1 MTQTIGSYEVL
12 GRLGSG
18 GMAEVFLAR
27 SVGEEGFEKRVA
39 IKRMHPDLCR
49 EDSHVQTFADEAR
62 LVAQL
67 SHPNIVHV
75 YAFER
80 DGPSHFLVMEYIK
93 GVTLARAL
101 QKAHEQRTDIPPDAA
116 AAIGVQ
122 VCDALAY
129 AHSARTYDGVPMHIV
144 HRDIKP
150 ANVMLTSRGQVK
162 ITDFG
167 VARATTNLHQTVPGT
182 GKGTLA
188 YMAPE
193 QLEGENIGPHSD
205 LFSLGVVLFELFAG
219 RRLFEDTGLSKFL
232 ERRKEGVRDADYAL
246 LRTRLADAVPVLEQS
261 LAHDP
266 ADRFPDA
273 AAMGDALRA
282 LPCFRGRGVIEGWLH
297 DVGAREEPMD
307 ALVTTLTSQ
316 GVRAATLVDSPSASG
331 RPQGEATEGYAI
343 ASLSSPR
350 KPSAFSSVAE
360 KTRRLPLPG
369 GTRLPLL
376 LAAAVA
382 IVGLITLWPPCGEP
396 IDPSAVAGEE
406 GVTEG
411 SPAVGEVGD
420 TEISEPTTPVAHEG
434 TDPTP
439 AEVEPVTASQPEPP
453 TEATLPEDPTPEVA
467 EAATGTASLFVTT
480 DPWGEIYVDEQ
491 LRATEGLLQ
500 NLQVDL
506 GTHRIRVVP
515 ADGATPEGFF
525 EIEAGEDGE
534 QLRWRFEYNDDSWHA
549 RHR

>member
-1 MTQTIGSYEVL
+1 VTQTIGSYEVL

-49 EDSHVQTFADEAR
+49 EDSHIQTFADEAR

-67 SHPNIVHV
+67 NHPNIVHV

-80 DGPSHFLVMEYIK
+80 DGPSHYLVMEYIK
-93 GVTLARAL
+93 GVTLARAV
-101 QKAHEQRTDIPPDAA
+101 QKAHEQRMDIPADVA

-129 AHSARTYDGVPMHIV
+129 AHSARTYDGEPMHIV

-167 VARATTNLHQTVPGT
+167 VARATTNLHQTLPGT

-232 ERRKEGVRDADYAL
+232 ERRKEGVREADYAL
-246 LRTRLADAVPVLEQS
+246 LRAQLADSVPVLEQS

-266 ADRFPDA
+266 AGRFPDA

-282 LPCFRGRGVIEGWLH
+282 LPCFRGRGVIEGWLQE
-297 DVGAREEPMD
+297 VGAREEPMD

-316 GVRAATLVDSPSASG
+316 GIRAATLVDSPGSTG
-331 RPQGEATEGYAI
+331 RPRGNATEGYTTT
-343 ASLSSPR
+343 SLSSPGSPASPTTVTDR
-350 KPSAFSSVAE
+350 I
-360 KTRRLPLPG
+360 RLLPLR

-382 IVGLITLWPPCGEP
+382 IVGLITLWPPCGE
-396 IDPSAVAGEE
+396 DGSTVAGEE
-406 GVTEG
+406 LVTATVADG
-411 SPAVGEVGD
+411 GETGG
-420 TEISEPTTPVAHEG
+420 TENVEPVTPLEP
-434 TDPTP
+434 DPPEPTP
-439 AEVEPVTASQPEPP
+439 AEVEPVTAAQLDPP
-453 TEATLPEDPTPEVA
+453 NDPTPPEDPTPAVVEMA
-467 EAATGTASLFVTT
+467 IGTASLTVTT

-515 ADGATPEGFF
+515 ADGATPEGYF
-525 EIEAGEDGE
+525 EIEVGEDGE
-534 QLRWRFEYNDDSWHA
+534 QLRWRFEYHDDSWHA